1 MWQPSCQNCRG
12 VRREKNRRKKKK
24 ELWQPS
30 CWKLREKFNSNL
42 GNEVAKNEG
51 KKIRFR
57 PKFEGKK
64 IVAIDLW
71 QWNCRNGRKKIYIYL
86 EESITSPL
94 PPDSYSPSTSKYIL
108 WSFPIKSKLPI
119 WIYVINSF
127 LSFHFSPRYK
137 RQAPSLKHCISYIFH
152 IASLTSDC
160 SVLYYSSTLLQCAQL
175 GIVIFGLIWVFL
187 LCLLTYSSRN

>member
-1 MWQPSCQNCRG
+1 MAILLP
-12 VRREKNRRKKKK
+12 K
-24 ELWQPS
+24 
-30 CWKLREKFNSNL
+30 WK
-42 GNEVAKNEG
+42 GG
-51 KKIRFR
+51 
-57 PKFEGKK
+57 K

-71 QWNCRNGRKKIYIYL
+71 QWNCQNGRKKKELWQWSCQKLERKERERERERERIVRIKIYIYL

-94 PPDSYSPSTSKYIL
+94 RPDSYSPSTSKYIL

>member
-1 MWQPSCQNCRG
+1 MG
-12 VRREKNRRKKKK
+12 
-24 ELWQPS
+24 
-30 CWKLREKFNSNL
+30 
-42 GNEVAKNEG
+42 G
-51 KKIRFR
+51 KKI
-57 PKFEGKK
+57 EAICGN
-64 IVAIDLW
+64 IVAEMEGGK
-71 QWNCRNGRKKIYIYL
+71 NCGNWFVAMELPKWEEKKKNYGNGFAENWRGKRERERIVRIKIYIYL
-86 EESITSPL
+86 EESIISPL

-137 RQAPSLKHCISYIFH
+137 RQAPSLKHYISYIFH

-175 GIVIFGLIWVFL
+175 GIVSFGLIWVFL